1 MEALMMK
8 VTIVSVLVCVAALL
22 GCEPIRPHLG
32 FWAHPESIGYD
43 ELTGRIEAF
52 AEKDVSLYIAVDKVQ
67 IMGRDENIANLIR
80 DAGDHE
86 VEIRTWILVPYD
98 EGYYPNEENF
108 DSFFEAVQEMIAWAE
123 EDGLPLEWITVDMEP
138 SIQFLGEMTGYLEE
152 LKILEAAELL
162 AAQLDRCAYEEAL
175 LDYASL
181 VAYCHDHGFN
191 AHVVTFPSVLDD
203 LADGDPAI
211 QDALNIPVHPLP
223 YGEWDDVD
231 FMVYR
236 TEISGIPGLPF
247 GPDLVWSYA
256 RDAVAAF
263 GDKAALSLGIVGPDG
278 AYDNYNAPT
287 DIMPDLSAAVAAGL
301 ERLNIFSF
309 TGALALPGPAEA
321 WFDLEVQPALP
332 PLPDPITRGMR
343 LLFEIGDAIV
353 D

>member
-1 MEALMMK
+1 MRKMTLPSILACLIALF
-8 VTIVSVLVCVAALL
+8 
-22 GCEPIRPHLG
+22 GCEPVRPHLG
-32 FWAHPESIGYD
+32 FWAHPESIGYA
-43 ELTGRIEAF
+43 ELTGWLEVF
-52 AEKDVSLYIAVDKVQ
+52 AEKDASLYIAVDKIQ

-80 DAGDHE
+80 AAGDHG
-86 VEIRTWILVPYD
+86 VEIRTWILVPRD

-108 DSFFEAVQEMIAWAE
+108 DSFFEAVQEMIAWAD

-138 SIQFLGEMTGYLEE
+138 SIQFLGEMTGYIEE
-152 LKILEAAELL
+152 MKIIEAAELL

-181 VAYCHDHGFN
+181 VQYCHDRGYKV
-191 AHVVTFPSVLDD
+191 HVVTFPSVLDD
-203 LADGDPAI
+203 LGDGDPAI

-247 GPDLVWSYA
+247 GPDLVGSYA

-263 GDKAALSLGIVGPDG
+263 GEKAALSLGIVGLDG
-278 AYDNYNAPT
+278 AYDNYNAPE
-287 DIMPDLSAAVAAGL
+287 DIMPDLNAAVAAGL
-301 ERLNIFSF
+301 DRLNIFSF
-309 TGALALPGPAEA
+309 TGVLALPGPPEA
-321 WFDLEVQPALP
+321 WFDLEVQAPLP
-332 PLPDPITRGMR
+332 PLPDPITMGMR

-353 D
+353 P